1 MRVYTVHLPPLS
13 NRDSDP
19 VLIREGF
26 NWAAFLFGPLWAL
39 CNRLWIATFGT
50 ALVIIIVSAP
60 MDALD
65 LSLIVQTIVSLA
77 IAVLFG
83 AHGNDWHRRGLARR
97 GFRETGVVAARNYE
111 EALARYLDTAPHK
124 HSSVPRVRATP
135 VPPPPMPIAGL

>member
-39 CNRLWIATFGT
+39 ADRLWIATFGM
-50 ALVIIIVSAP
+50 AVSVILVSAL
-60 MDALD
+60 MDVLD
-65 LSLIVQTIVSLA
+65 LGLIVQAILSLVVA
-77 IAVLFG
+77 ILFG

-111 EALARYLDTAPHK
+111 EALARYLDAAPHARA
-124 HSSVPRVRATP
+124 SAPRVRATP